1 MTTTKQSARGNV
13 SQFTRWTA
21 DSGRIGSLSMAT
33 KTSSPPIRSSQFDR
47 LLRVR
52 RNALMGGR
60 RPFSWFSRNRGV
72 AKDYENLAD
81 TIATFVTLA
90 AIELSIRPL
99 AMTGVLHQELIF
111 LHMSRPRTR
120 RRYAITGQ
128 FAPSADAFPPHR
140 LRQFRPLINLT
151 PAGRTVSAGSVEP
164 EPAKQSM
171 TMSPRFVTSRSAS
184 SSRTRGLTVGWKL
197 RPSRE
202 SDPRVEPPG

>member
-33 KTSSPPIRSSQFDR
+33 KTSSPPISSSQFDR

-90 AIELSIRPL
+90 AS
-99 AMTGVLHQELIF
+99 G
-111 LHMSRPRTR
+111 SR
-120 RRYAITGQ
+120 
-128 FAPSADAFPPHR
+128 
-140 LRQFRPLINLT
+140 
-151 PAGRTVSAGSVEP
+151 
-164 EPAKQSM
+164 
-171 TMSPRFVTSRSAS
+171 
-184 SSRTRGLTVGWKL
+184 
-197 RPSRE
+197 
-202 SDPRVEPPG
+202 